1 MRENRRNDGAYR
13 VVEAMYHKGFS
24 YDEVADQT
32 GLSSVEVL
40 DIFQKVFA
48 IEESRRY
55 R

>member
-1 MRENRRNDGAYR
+1 MRENRKNEGIYR
-13 VVEAMYHKGFS
+13 VVEAMYHKGYT
-24 YDEVADQT
+24 YDEVAGQT

-48 IEESRRY
+48 IEELRRN